1 VSGYIW
7 CSLSFLEIMNN
18 EASITLQP
26 VDKKPRIPESEI
38 LTTGTEDEE
47 ASSAP
52 ERVSVQKNLRFFGDT
67 DQESVS
73 SNRDRR

>member
-1 VSGYIW
+1 MGFCDDSYAIVY
-7 CSLSFLEIMNN
+7 FLF
-18 EASITLQP
+18 LQP

-47 ASSAP
+47 PSSAP

-73 SNRDRR
+73 SNRERR

>member
-1 VSGYIW
+1 
-7 CSLSFLEIMNN
+7 M
-18 EASITLQP
+18 
-26 VDKKPRIPESEI
+26 DKKPRIPESEI
-38 LTTGTEDEE
+38 LTTGTDEE

>member
-1 VSGYIW
+1 MLIS
-7 CSLSFLEIMNN
+7 
-18 EASITLQP
+18 ASILLLQT

-47 ASSAP
+47 VSSAP
-52 ERVSVQKNLRFFGDT
+52 ERVSVQKNLRFFVDT